1 MTLSDLAG
9 GFATVL
15 DPSVL
20 LLALLGC
27 LVGTLIGVLPGLGPV
42 TAVAILFP
50 LTTYLDPV
58 SGIVVLAAIYYGG
71 MYGGST
77 TAILLNIPGES
88 ASIAT
93 AVEGNLMAKRG
104 RAGSALAMAAV
115 TSFVAGIVGTVG
127 VWLIGPTLSQYALNF
142 GAPEMLGLLLFSLVT
157 IIGVTSTSL
166 LRSFA
171 ACGIGMMIG
180 AVGLVAGSGQAR
192 LTFGS
197 LELLQGLDIVPVLMG
212 LFGLAEVTRT
222 ILSPPSTEEKML
234 VGSLRPTSDEFRRGM
249 GAGLRGTASGFP
261 LGLLPGMIP
270 TIAAFL
276 SFATEKRRDLRKG
289 ERRFG
294 TGAVEGVAG
303 PEAANNA
310 ASMAGFVPLL
320 CLGIPTGATMA
331 LVLAA
336 MLVYGIIP
344 GPLLFDQHPDFV
356 ASIIA
361 SFFIANVILLVLNLP
376 LVGLWA
382 KLITVP
388 TGILM
393 SIVAACCLMGAYL
406 TRNSFIDVWVA
417 VIFGIVG
424 WLLTEWKVPIAPL
437 VMGFILGPL
446 LEARSLQAFGLSPT
460 FFIERP
466 IFIAF
471 MAAIAV
477 SFIFGM
483 RMRRKGMAGDEE

>member
-1 MTLSDLAG
+1 
-9 GFATVL
+9 
-15 DPSVL
+15 
-20 LLALLGC
+20 
-27 LVGTLIGVLPGLGPV
+27 
-42 TAVAILFP
+42 
-50 LTTYLDPV
+50 
-58 SGIVVLAAIYYGG
+58 
-71 MYGGST
+71 
-77 TAILLNIPGES
+77 
-88 ASIAT
+88 
-93 AVEGNLMAKRG
+93 
-104 RAGSALAMAAV
+104 
-115 TSFVAGIVGTVG
+115 
-127 VWLIGPTLSQYALNF
+127 
-142 GAPEMLGLLLFSLVT
+142 
-157 IIGVTSTSL
+157 
-166 LRSFA
+166 
-171 ACGIGMMIG
+171 
-180 AVGLVAGSGQAR
+180 
-192 LTFGS
+192 
-197 LELLQGLDIVPVLMG
+197 
-212 LFGLAEVTRT
+212 
-222 ILSPPSTEEKML
+222 
-234 VGSLRPTSDEFRRGM
+234 
-249 GAGLRGTASGFP
+249 
-261 LGLLPGMIP
+261 
-270 TIAAFL
+270 
-276 SFATEKRRDLRKG
+276 
-289 ERRFG
+289 
-294 TGAVEGVAG
+294 
-303 PEAANNA
+303 
-310 ASMAGFVPLL
+310 
-320 CLGIPTGATMA
+320 
-331 LVLAA
+331 

-471 MAAIAV
+471 MAAIAM